1 MQITHIKAHNLPDA
15 WFQCLWRIMD
25 DNAAREY
32 TIQKGSFE
40 GHKRR
45 EFDFAMVHITNPE
58 QRPLVPDMPPSMDI
72 TPPTSMD
79 YVNEYFANY
88 LMSPEMQENEQYTYG
103 SRICISVDQVIETLK
118 MSPDT
123 NQATIEIATPFDIKL
138 SDPPCLRLIDCRVQ
152 DGKLHFVIYFRSWDL
167 WGGFP
172 PNLAGLQLLKEYM
185 AAEIGVEDGEMI
197 ASSKGLHLYDFAF
210 EFAKRRVYK

>member
-25 DNAAREY
+25 NKSAREY
-32 TIQKGSFE
+32 TVQKGSFE

-45 EFDFAMVHITNPE
+45 EFDFALIHITNPG
-58 QRPLVPDMPPSMDI
+58 QRSLVPDIPPSMDI
-72 TPPTSMD
+72 TPPTNMD

-88 LMSPEMQENEQYTYG
+88 LMSPLMQENEQYTYG
-103 SRICISVDQVIETLK
+103 NRISTSIDRVITMLRN
-118 MSPDT
+118 SPGT
-123 NQATIEIATPFDIKL
+123 NQATIEIAMPSDIKL
-138 SDPPCLRLIDCRVQ
+138 PDPPCLRVIDCRVQ
-152 DGKLHFVIYFRSWDL
+152 DNKLHFVVYFRSWDL

-185 AAEIGVEDGEMI
+185 AGEIGVEDGEMI

-210 EFAKRRVYK
+210 DFAKRRTYK